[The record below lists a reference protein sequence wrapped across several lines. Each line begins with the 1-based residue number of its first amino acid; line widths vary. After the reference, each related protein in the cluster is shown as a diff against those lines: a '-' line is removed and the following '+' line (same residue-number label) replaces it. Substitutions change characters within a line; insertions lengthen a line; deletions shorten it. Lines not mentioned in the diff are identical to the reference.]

1 MCAFQSAL
9 IRAIIMNAIINKQKY
24 FVIKT
29 EKNLDVNITN
39 Y

>member
-1 MCAFQSAL
+1 
-9 IRAIIMNAIINKQKY
+9 MNAIINKQKY

-29 EKNLDVNITN
+29 EKNFDVNITN